1 MLWPLYFWLG
11 IVIQKTRLK
20 DKVLFKNIN
29 YLFTKNMKQIEES
42 KNNEPLKAKDKVNKI
57 RTTLTHEENMK
68 ILQYPVYF
76 RGALAKAALLGES
89 IEEAYKEL
97 EIFDYMG

>member
-1 MLWPLYFWLG
+1 
-11 IVIQKTRLK
+11 
-20 DKVLFKNIN
+20 
-29 YLFTKNMKQIEES
+29 MKQLEES
-42 KNNEPLKAKDKVNKI
+42 KNKEPLKAKDSVDKT

-89 IEEAYKEL
+89 IEEAYKKV
-97 EIFDYMG
+97 EIFDYMS